1 MFKEF
6 DGPNPK
12 HHRARALD
20 LELPVDEYIGDL
32 GNNLSV
38 TAWGKSLLLVA
49 AHEDETKLAVNIRN
63 DLFEM

>member
-1 MFKEF
+1 MM
-6 DGPNPK
+6 GPTQ
-12 HHRARALD
+12 HRARALD

-32 GNNLSV
+32 GEESLSDCFG
-38 TAWGKSLLLVA
+38 AKLVA

>member
-1 MFKEF
+1 MFKEY

-32 GNNLSV
+32 GEESLSDCFG
-38 TAWGKSLLLVA
+38 ANLLVA